1 MELIFSLAVFA
12 FVSSI
17 TPGPNNLMLM
27 ASGAN
32 YGVRLTLPHMF
43 GVAIGFTLMV
53 LLVGIG
59 VIQIFDSFPV
69 AYEILKWVSALYLFY
84 LAYKIATTKFR
95 KLGGRAGSKPMT
107 FLQAVMFQWVNPK
120 AWTMALTS
128 ITLYAPDRNFLSI
141 LTVAIVFGMINL
153 PSISAWTVLG
163 QKLSVVLSTEVKMRR
178 FNYVMAGLLIA
189 SVVPALI

>member
-59 VIQIFDSFPV
+59 VIQIFDSFPI
-69 AYEILKWVSALYLFY
+69 AYEILKWVSAFYLFY
-84 LAYKIATTKFR
+84 LAYKIATTKFTQ
-95 KLGGRAGSKPMT
+95 LDGSAGSKPMT

-128 ITLYAPDRNFLSI
+128 ISLYAPDRNFLSV
-141 LTVAIVFGMINL
+141 LMVAIVFGMINL

-163 QKLSVVLSTEVKMRR
+163 QKLSSVLSTEVKMRC
-178 FNYVMAGLLIA
+178 FNYAMAALLVG

>member
-1 MELIFSLAVFA
+1 VELIFSLAVFA